1 MKPDLSCS
9 CGSHLFSPTP
19 VFQTFPD
26 GRTFKLGSRGGESGK
41 LWVMACLACPEKY
54 IMGAAPL
61 TQHGN
66 TLMPLGSA
74 EATKFLEEYVTD
86 GVFTE

>member
-1 MKPDLSCS
+1 VKPDLACS
-9 CGSHLFSPTP
+9 CGGNLFSPTP

-26 GRTFKLGSRGGESGK
+26 GRTFKLGSSGGESK
-41 LWVMACLACPEKY
+41 LWVMCCLACGSKY

-66 TLMPLGSA
+66 TLLPVGSP
-74 EATKFLEEYVTD
+74 EAGKFLEEYVTD